1 MPQDT
6 ARMPNE
12 KARRR
17 SNSIVVLV
25 LVLLALVSVRC
36 SRGGDSIKIG
46 FFGPLTGNTATA
58 GQSLRNGALIAIEEM
73 NAAGGLLGKKITLVE
88 YDDRS
93 SPEQAVKSAMKLV
106 TVDRVHAIVGS
117 LHSGNI
123 LASAPILEEFRA
135 PTIGSG
141 TSPKWLEQGYKYL
154 FRSIGN
160 SGLAVRELALYAT
173 SAGMKRVAILHAN
186 DEYGRTGADDFARH
200 ARDGGL
206 EIVTQESFT
215 HGDRD
220 FTGQFARIRREK
232 PDAVMLWALG
242 DDLGAL
248 TKQLRQTGYAGPI
261 LGSEGYSMPQVTE
274 IAGAATD
281 GVVFA
286 AQYLIPETPDA
297 AENLMMRRFLDAYVK
312 AFNEM
317 PASDNAYR
325 GYDAARII
333 GEAIRRAQ
341 SVDSQKVR
349 DAIENLE
356 GFEGIAGS
364 FTFKGRSGEGIHSSR
379 IFRIAGGNYSAVP

>member
-1 MPQDT
+1 
-6 ARMPNE
+6 MPNE
-12 KARRR
+12 RAHRR
-17 SNSIVVLV
+17 SSSTVALV
-25 LVLLALVSVRC
+25 LVLLALVSAGC

-58 GQSLRNGALIAIEEM
+58 GQSLRNGALIAIDEM
-73 NAAGGLLGKKITLVE
+73 NAAGGLLGKKVVLVE

-141 TSPKWLEQGYKYL
+141 TSPKWLEQGYEYL
-154 FRSIGN
+154 FRSLGN
-160 SGLAVRELALYAT
+160 SGLAVRQLALYAK
-173 SAGMKRVAILHAN
+173 SADMKRVAILHAN
-186 DEYGRTGADDFARH
+186 DEYGRTGADDFTRYARE
-200 ARDGGL
+200 GGL

-220 FTGQFARIRREK
+220 FTGQFARILREG
-232 PDAVMLWALG
+232 PDAVLLWALG

-248 TKQLRQTGYAGPI
+248 TKQLRQTGYDGPI

-274 IAGAATD
+274 IAGTAAD

-286 AQYLIPETPDA
+286 AQYLIPATPQA
-297 AENLMMRRFLDAYVK
+297 AADPLMERFLKAYVD
-312 AFNEM
+312 AFEEM

-325 GYDAARII
+325 GYDSARIL
-333 GEAIRRAQ
+333 GEGIRRAQ
-341 SVDSQKVR
+341 SLDPEEIR

-356 GFEGIAGS
+356 DFEGIAGS
-364 FTFKGRSGEGIHSSR
+364 FTFKGRRGEGIDVSR
-379 IFRIAGGNYSAVP
+379 IFRIAGGAYAEVQ